1 MNGILVYRQN
11 PITKRE
17 QQRLDL
23 YADAFTKLQA
33 RVIAIPRTHLVRT
46 METTQKGFFKFALFL
61 DEDTQIAKYLQE
73 NYQLNVFNNETA
85 INHALDKALLFIALR
100 NHQVTTP
107 QTIVLPH
114 TINVNVMDRYP
125 EVKDM
130 LKDLP
135 YPYLIKER
143 YVQDEAKPF
152 FVHNEIECKTVLQ
165 QIGMKP
171 LVAQAYVSPLDR
183 KHYKLI
189 VIGKKVYSAV
199 EVYQE
204 GNATFLR
211 AFSPP
216 KHLKKIA
223 LQSRQA
229 IGAEFCEVSM
239 FTKPDKKIYVYAIK
253 TNPDVVELQVVTGV
267 FMAWYIARHV
277 LDQTKKQ
284 SR

>member
-23 YADAFTKLQA
+23 YADAFTKLNA
-33 RVIAIPRTHLVRT
+33 RVIAIPRMQLVRT

-73 NYQLNVFNNETA
+73 NYQLQVYNSETA
-85 INHALDKALLFIALR
+85 IHHALDKALLFIALR
-100 NHQVTTP
+100 NQLVSTP

-114 TINVNVMDRYP
+114 TMNVSVMERYN

-135 YPYLIKER
+135 FPFLIKER
-143 YVQDEAKPF
+143 NVQEDSKPY
-152 FVHNEIECKTVLQ
+152 FVHDENECKNVLQ
-165 QIGMKP
+165 QIGMRP
-171 LVAQAYVSPLDR
+171 LVAQAYISPLER
-183 KHYKLI
+183 KHYKILI
-189 VIGKKVYSAV
+189 IGKKVYGAV
-199 EVYQE
+199 ELYQE
-204 GNATFLR
+204 ANASLMR
-211 AFSPP
+211 AFQPP
-216 KHLKKIA
+216 QNLKKIA

-239 FTKPDKKIYVYAIK
+239 FTKPNKKIYVYAIK
-253 TNPDVVELQVVTGV
+253 TNPDVVELQIVTGV
-267 FMAWYIARHV
+267 FVAWYIARHV
-277 LDQTKKQ
+277 LDQTRKK
-284 SR
+284 SL